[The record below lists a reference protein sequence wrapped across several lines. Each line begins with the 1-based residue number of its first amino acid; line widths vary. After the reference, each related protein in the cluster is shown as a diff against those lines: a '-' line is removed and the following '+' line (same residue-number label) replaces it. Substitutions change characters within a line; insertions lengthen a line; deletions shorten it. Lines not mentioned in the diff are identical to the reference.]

1 MGLCRAQKCKRMNN
15 LQKWNYRSHAFES
28 ISLCFPCFWYLVTL
42 CVFDSKMWCILW
54 VLEFPSSVLPCL
66 NVASSLW
73 VLCFVWDV
81 VMIFLC
87 QVCRYPIPLYSLLLV
102 ALSHTLPKK
111 FYLIF
116 FARLSTLTICYRL
129 LLSAPYLT
137 ISLSAVFRCCAN
149 VEFLTVYTT
158 WLCYTNLLS
167 SRSPSWLGSPS
178 LQHRPEWTGF
188 SMLPLQ
194 VLAATVS
201 SFRGRTSKRVMCMA
215 HFGTSFI
222 HRSQVD
228 LTSFSA
234 CLHY

>member
-1 MGLCRAQKCKRMNN
+1 M
-15 LQKWNYRSHAFES
+15 HFES
-28 ISLCFPCFWYLVTL
+28 TSLCFPCFWYWATF
-42 CVFDSKMWCILW
+42 CVFDSRMWRILW
-54 VLEFPSSVLPCL
+54 VLEIPSSVLPCL

-87 QVCRYPIPLYSLLLV
+87 QVDIQFHCTVYFWL
-102 ALSHTLPKK
+102 H
-111 FYLIF
+111 YLIPF
-116 FARLSTLTICYRL
+116 PSSFTLSFLLDYLRWQDAVGCCYRRL
-129 LLSAPYLT
+129 TWQYLFLQH
-137 ISLSAVFRCCAN
+137 SRGCAN

-188 SMLPLQ
+188 WMRPLQ

-201 SFRGRTSKRVMCMA
+201 SFGGRTSKRVMCMA
-215 HFGTSFI
+215 HFGTSFV
-222 HRSQVD
+222 HRSHID

-234 CLHY
+234 CLYY